1 MVSLE
6 ATVRNKYGIHCRP
19 SALIA
24 KEAQSYSGTIT
35 VTTEKH
41 ATAEAKA
48 VLPLVGLGIT
58 CGESVLVSVSGP
70 DEDVVCRRMVA
81 LFETNFDFKRDE

>member
-1 MVSLE
+1 MVSLK

-24 KEAQSYSGTIT
+24 KEAQGYAGTIT
-35 VTTEKH
+35 VTTERQVS
-41 ATAEAKA
+41 AEAKA

-58 CGESVLVSVSGP
+58 WGEVVLVSVSGP
-70 DEDVVCRRMVA
+70 DEEAVCKRMVA
-81 LFETNFDFKRDE
+81 LFETNFDFRRDE